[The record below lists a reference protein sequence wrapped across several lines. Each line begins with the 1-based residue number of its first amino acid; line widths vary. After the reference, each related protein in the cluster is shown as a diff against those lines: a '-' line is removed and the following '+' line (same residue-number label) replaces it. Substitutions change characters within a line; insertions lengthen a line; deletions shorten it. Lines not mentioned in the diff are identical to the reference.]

1 MNGCG
6 LLLEVGNVV
15 VVVVVVVVD
24 VDRVVVMTDAIVV
37 DFVIISWQGVRI
49 RGNGELGSRNA
60 KV

>member
-15 VVVVVVVVD
+15 VVFVVVVVD

-37 DFVIISWQGVRI
+37 DFVIISW
-49 RGNGELGSRNA
+49 
-60 KV
+60 